1 MVAQTCGACWQRP
14 SRVQSGL
21 YTSVGNMQMNIK
33 VELNPYWDDWQRE
46 ALAAGVPAAL
56 ATLGM
61 EVLRAHRKNRWP
73 KEFLGREDDGPHM
86 LTLCLEEPAET
97 ELFFIENL
105 YPYDAALIDATRTR
119 LKLA

>member
-1 MVAQTCGACWQRP
+1 
-14 SRVQSGL
+14 
-21 YTSVGNMQMNIK
+21 MNDK
-33 VELNPYWDDWQRE
+33 AAMSDYWDDWQRE
-46 ALAAGVPAAL
+46 ALVAGVAAPL

-86 LTLCLEEPAET
+86 LTMCLEEPAET

-105 YPYDAALIDATRTR
+105 YPYDTALIESTKVR
-119 LKLA
+119 LGLA

>member
-1 MVAQTCGACWQRP
+1 
-14 SRVQSGL
+14 
-21 YTSVGNMQMNIK
+21 MNDK
-33 VELNPYWDDWQRE
+33 AAKSAYWDDWQRE
-46 ALAAGVPAAL
+46 ALEAGVAAPL

-73 KEFLGREDDGPHM
+73 KEFLGQEDDGPHM
-86 LTLCLEEPAET
+86 LTMCLEEPAET

-105 YPYDAALIDATRTR
+105 YPYDTALIESTRLR

>member
-1 MVAQTCGACWQRP
+1 
-14 SRVQSGL
+14 
-21 YTSVGNMQMNIK
+21 MNDK
-33 VELNPYWDDWQRE
+33 AANSAYWDDWQRE
-46 ALAAGVPAAL
+46 ALEAGVAAPL

-86 LTLCLEEPAET
+86 LTMCLEEPAET

-105 YPYDAALIDATRTR
+105 YPYDTALIEATRLR